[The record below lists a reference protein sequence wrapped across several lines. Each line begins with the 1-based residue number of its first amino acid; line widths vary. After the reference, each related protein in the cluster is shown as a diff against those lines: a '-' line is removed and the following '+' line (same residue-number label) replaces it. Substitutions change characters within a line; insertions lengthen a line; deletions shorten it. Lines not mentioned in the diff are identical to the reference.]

1 MKKQFSEIK
10 IEILLLDEEDIICAS
25 GTKPGKPSETT
36 TTAGAETTG
45 SPVDTAD
52 DLQWDTMA

>member
-10 IEILLLDEEDIICAS
+10 IEIMLLDEEDVICAS
-25 GTKPGKPSETT
+25 GTETSKPSETI

-45 SPVDTAD
+45 SPIDTAD
-52 DLQWDTMA
+52 DLQWDTMM